1 MKQILWER
9 TGGREK
15 PCTMKLFGKSSVTLH
30 GPVSVLVDLC
40 TFRQACSI
48 LAVCILYFLFGEK
61 NEEKKQSRDQI
72 ENKVWESELRP
83 EMPHQHYVDL
93 TLKVAEVRSELYE
106 KLHGGRI

>member
-30 GPVSVLVDLC
+30 GPVLVLVDLC

-72 ENKVWESELRP
+72 ENSDREDITGCRMAPTSLN
-83 EMPHQHYVDL
+83 
-93 TLKVAEVRSELYE
+93 S
-106 KLHGGRI
+106 